1 MSAEAIE
8 DDWYGR
14 GRVIRIWSMC
24 DESDPYEKD
33 DVRTE
38 FAPETEAVVEW
49 NNMQAEPVKP
59 PDE

>member
-1 MSAEAIE
+1 
-8 DDWYGR
+8 
-14 GRVIRIWSMC
+14 MC

-38 FAPETEAVVEW
+38 FAPEPEVVVEW
-49 NNMQAEPVKP
+49 NIMQAEPVKP